1 MTRRLRALF
10 LRLTSLLDKSRG
22 DREFSD
28 ELESHLH
35 LQIDDNLRAGMS
47 PDQARRQALI
57 TLGGIDSV
65 KEQYRDIRGLPAVE
79 TLLQDVRYALRMMR
93 RNPGFTIVVVLT
105 MALGI
110 GANSAIFTIVNG
122 VLLRPLP
129 FPDANRL
136 VSALQ
141 SHDTL
146 GLRPA
151 TLPDYVEW
159 RDQSTR
165 LEGLAGAWS
174 QAFNVTRVDEPE
186 RLVGNAVTTNYFS
199 ILGAQP
205 QIGRVFTAD
214 DDRNADVVVL
224 SHQLWQRRFGGTRD
238 AIGRSIDLNGRPYM
252 IVGVMPPGFPFIDAA
267 ELWTPFVPAP
277 DEGMD
282 RGYPLLSVVGRL
294 RRDATI
300 EDARAELRT
309 IAARAAAAYPNTNT
323 GWGVEVSSLQESLV
337 GSTRRPLVILLG
349 AVACVLLIACVNVAA
364 LVLARSAAR
373 DHELTVRVALGAS
386 RSRLVRQLLT
396 EGVVLSLCGGVAGLA
411 LAAASLG
418 PLLAMTT
425 LPRTNEIVMDGSV
438 LLFTLVA
445 AMATGLLSGLAPA
458 LTTSR
463 PDLQTSLSVRGST
476 ASGANRLRPALVA
489 VEIAAAVVLLAGAG
503 LLMRSFNRLQQV
515 ETGFSG
521 ERVLTLRFFLPD
533 IDYPNTRRVQ
543 LFQQMIERVSALPG
557 VERAAAVSAL
567 PFSGASAGAVFQI
580 PGRPA
585 APGEALSADF
595 LVATPDYFRT
605 MGIPLFT
612 GRDFTDE
619 DRADSRFVAIVNRS
633 MADRFFPGEDPI
645 GQSVRVLGPQPRTI
659 VGVVQDVRERTLDR
673 RPEPHIYVP
682 HTQRP
687 AGGMFLAVRA
697 RAGDPAQLAA
707 TVRAEVRALDPNLPI
722 GGVRTWAEF
731 LGETLAAP
739 RFNLVLLTMFAG
751 TALLLSIVGVYG
763 VLSYLVAQ
771 RTKEIGIRMA
781 LGAASRDVLALI
793 VRQGLRPVAVGLL
806 AGIPTALVA
815 TRALQTML
823 FEVEPADPLTFA
835 ATAFLLVGAALA
847 ATLVPARRATRVEP
861 MVALRQE

>member
-1 MTRRLRALF
+1 MRQLRAIL
-10 LRLTSLLDKSRG
+10 LRLTGLFDKSRG
-22 DREFSD
+22 DREFSE
-28 ELESHLH
+28 ELESHLQ
-35 LQIDDNLRAGMS
+35 LQIDDNLRAGMM
-47 PDQARRQALI
+47 PDEARRQALI
-57 TLGGIDSV
+57 ALGGIDSAT
-65 KEQYRDIRGLPAVE
+65 EQYRDIRGLPVVE
-79 TLLQDVRYALRMMR
+79 TILQDVRYALRMMR

-110 GANSAIFTIVNG
+110 GANSAIFTIING
-122 VLLRPLP
+122 VLLRRLP
-129 FPDANRL
+129 FPDTDRL
-136 VSALQ
+136 ISSAPR
-141 SHDTL
+141 HDTF

-151 TLPDYVEW
+151 TWPDYVDW

-186 RLVGNAVTTNYFS
+186 RLAGNAVTTNYFS
-199 ILGAQP
+199 ILGARP

-224 SHQLWQRRFGGTRD
+224 SHQLWQRRFGGARD
-238 AIGRSIDLNGRPYM
+238 AIGRSIDLNGRPYV

-277 DEGMD
+277 EEGMD

-300 EDARAELRT
+300 ADARAELT
-309 IAARAAAAYPNTNT
+309 AIAARAAAAYPNTNT

-349 AVACVLLIACVNVAA
+349 AVVCVLLIACVNVAA

-373 DHELTVRVALGAS
+373 DHELTVRAALGAS

-396 EGVVLSLCGGVAGLA
+396 EGVVLSLCGGVAGLG
-411 LAAASLG
+411 LAAASLE

-425 LPRTNEIVMDGSV
+425 LPRTNEIVIDGSV
-438 LLFTLVA
+438 LLFTLAA

-463 PDLQTSLSVRGST
+463 PDLQASLSVRGST
-476 ASGANRLRPALVA
+476 ASGSNRLRPALVA
-489 VEIAAAVVLLAGAG
+489 AEIAAAVVLLAGAG
-503 LLMRSFNRLQQV
+503 LLIRSFDRLQQV

-521 ERVLTLRFFLPD
+521 ERVLTMRFFLPD
-533 IDYPNTRRVQ
+533 IDYPNARRVQ

-567 PFSGASAGAVFQI
+567 PFAGASAGAVFQI
-580 PGRPA
+580 PGRPPA

-595 LVATPDYFRT
+595 LVATPDYFGT
-605 MGIPLFT
+605 MGIPLFR
-612 GRDFTDE
+612 GRDFTDA
-619 DRADSRFVAIVNRS
+619 DRSDSQFVAIVNRS

-645 GQSVRVLGPQPRTI
+645 GRSVEVLGPRPRTI

-697 RAGDPAQLAA
+697 RAGDPAGLAA

-722 GGVRTWAEF
+722 GGAQTWAEL
-731 LGETLAAP
+731 LGETLAAR
-739 RFNLVLLTMFAG
+739 RFSLVLLTMFAG
-751 TALLLSIVGVYG
+751 TALVLSIVGVYG
-763 VLSYLVAQ
+763 VLSFMVSQ
-771 RTKEIGIRMA
+771 RTREIGIRMA

-793 VRQGLRPVAVGLL
+793 VRQGLQPVVVGLL
-806 AGIPTALVA
+806 AGIPIALVA

-823 FEVEPADPLTFA
+823 FEVQPNDPLTFA
-835 ATAFLLVGAALA
+835 ATALLLVGAALA
-847 ATLVPARRATRVEP
+847 ATLVPARRAARVEP